1 MSEDTTAIV
10 AAILAAAS
18 VQSGEPYE
26 VLLAKYRE
34 CLGKLL
40 AAAPEPKHF
49 AGSVDAPAE
58 RGEDALGWAGRED

>member
-26 VLLAKYRE
+26 VLLAKYQE
-34 CLGKLL
+34 CLGKLR

-49 AGSVDAPAE
+49 AGSVDAPPQQ
-58 RGEDALGWAGRED
+58 GEDALGWAGRED